1 MTPAIQLLLIQIMQ
15 LGVLLAA
22 NQRIIT
28 FTEISGHVSV
38 ISVRIYTAGSSWRE
52 GEPNPVLIAEARQ
65 RWEPCD
71 WQQETPE
78 KHAQALERI
87 QLKLEFMRAALH
99 GYLPGYNDATADL
112 QEAA

>member
-15 LGVLLAA
+15 LGVLLAG

-38 ISVRIYTAGSSWRE
+38 ISVRIYSAGSSWRE
-52 GEPNPVLIAEARQ
+52 GDPKPLLIAEAQQ
-65 RWEPCD
+65 RWEPYD
-71 WQQETPE
+71 WQQATPE

-87 QLKLEFMRAALH
+87 QLKLEFMRAAMH
-99 GYLPGYNDATADL
+99 GYLPGDNAATAAL